1 MDVLQVESE
10 SKTEMRAH
18 LLRKEQR
25 SRTTLSLT
33 RRATVI
39 NGSADGERAESKEGR
54 VRVADKKDLIRLKR
68 ARDSKQDQADIE
80 RLENDEVR

>member
-1 MDVLQVESE
+1 
-10 SKTEMRAH
+10 
-18 LLRKEQR
+18 
-25 SRTTLSLT
+25 
-33 RRATVI
+33 VI